1 MSNAS
6 VRMKLSGPLVKGR
19 GKTILNRAIALAVRD
34 LTNAGVER
42 LNKVLRPRPAG
53 VFKSAADAGANV
65 SRGNYRRHV
74 RPVFR
79 EKNTFITDSGI
90 IYGAWLEGVS
100 SRNAASKFKGYAS
113 FRRTKTWL
121 DKKAPEVLKVHKNR
135 LIKKLGGGTF

>member
-1 MSNAS
+1 MT
-6 VRMKLSGPLVKGR
+6 VRMQLTGPLVTGR

-53 VFKSAADAGANV
+53 VFKSAAAAGPNV

-74 RPVFR
+74 RPIFR
-79 EKNTFITDSGI
+79 EKNTFITDGGV

>member
-1 MSNAS
+1 MT
-6 VRMKLSGPLVKGR
+6 VRMKLTGPLVTGR

-53 VFKSAADAGANV
+53 VFKSAAAAGPNV

-74 RPVFR
+74 RPIFR
-79 EKNTFITDSGI
+79 EKNTFITDGGV